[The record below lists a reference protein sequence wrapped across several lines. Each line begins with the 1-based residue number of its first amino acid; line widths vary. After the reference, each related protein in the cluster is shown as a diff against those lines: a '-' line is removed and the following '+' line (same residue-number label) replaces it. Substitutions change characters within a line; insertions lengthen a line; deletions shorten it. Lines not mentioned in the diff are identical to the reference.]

1 MQNHHLLNENWGES
15 QLNSLLKQTLA
26 VSVLSG
32 MMATS
37 AFAVPAETPP
47 AFVKKVADGLITR
60 LKADHDKLKNNP
72 AAVKA
77 IVRQNLDPYI
87 DSQGFTRLVMGTY
100 ATSQNTTPAQRAQF
114 EKNFRE
120 TLIENY
126 GSAFSKF
133 SNQTYSMRPYKAT
146 TSANPVVTIDFIN
159 GSEKIPVS
167 FQLADKGSQ
176 WKIRNI
182 NVSGIDLGLQFRNQF
197 ASTVKRNGGNLDRA
211 IANFKPDAEAAVE
224 KKK

>member
-1 MQNHHLLNENWGES
+1 MNT
-15 QLNSLLKQTLA
+15 LLKQTLTA
-26 VSVLSG
+26 SVMTAMFAG
-32 MMATS
+32 TAMA
-37 AFAVPAETPP
+37 APAEAPP
-47 AFVKKVADGLITR
+47 AFVKKVADGLISR
-60 LKADHDKLKNNP
+60 LKADHAKLQNNP

-100 ATSQNTTPAQRAQF
+100 ANNQYSNAAQRAQF

-126 GSAFSKF
+126 GSAFAKF
-133 SNQTYSMRPYKAT
+133 SNQTYTIRPYKAT
-146 TSANPVVTIDFIN
+146 SSANPVVTIDFN
-159 GSEKIPVS
+159 NKGEKIPVS
-167 FQLADKGSQ
+167 FQLADRNNQ

-182 NVSGIDLGLQFRNQF
+182 NVSGFDLGLQFRNQF
-197 ASTVKRNGGNLDRA
+197 AATVKRNGGDINKA
-211 IANFKPDAEAAVE
+211 IANFKPDAEAAID

>member
-1 MQNHHLLNENWGES
+1 MKTLF
-15 QLNSLLKQTLA
+15 KQTLTA
-26 VSVLSG
+26 SILSAMLAG
-32 MMATS
+32 T
-37 AFAVPAETPP
+37 AFAAPSETPP
-47 AFVKKVADGLITR
+47 AFVKKVADGLISR
-60 LKADHDKLKNNP
+60 LKADHGKLQNNP

-77 IVRQNLDPYI
+77 IVRQNLDLYI
-87 DSQGFTRLVMGTY
+87 DSQSFTRIVMGTY
-100 ATSQNTTPAQRAQF
+100 ATNQYSTAAQRAQF
-114 EKNFRE
+114 ERNFRE

-126 GSAFSKF
+126 GSAFAKF
-133 SNQTYSMRPYKAT
+133 SNQTYSMRPYKDAG
-146 TSANPVVTIDFIN
+146 SKNPVVTIDFNNN
-159 GSEKIPVS
+159 GEKIPVS

-197 ASTVKRNGGNLDRA
+197 AATVKRNGGNLDKA

>member
-1 MQNHHLLNENWGES
+1 MNT
-15 QLNSLLKQTLA
+15 LLKQTLTA
-26 VSVLSG
+26 SVLAAMCAG
-32 MMATS
+32 T
-37 AFAVPAETPP
+37 AFAAPAEAPP
-47 AFVKKVADGLITR
+47 AFVKKVADGLISR
-60 LKADHDKLKNNP
+60 LKADHAKLQNNP

-100 ATSQNTTPAQRAQF
+100 ANNQYSNAAQRAQF

-126 GSAFSKF
+126 GSAFAKF
-133 SNQTYSMRPYKAT
+133 SNQTYTIRPYKAT
-146 TSANPVVTIDFIN
+146 SSANPVVTIDFN
-159 GSEKIPVS
+159 HKGEKIPVS

-197 ASTVKRNGGNLDRA
+197 AATVKRNGGDINKA
-211 IANFKPDAEAAVE
+211 IANFKPDAEAAID

>member
-1 MQNHHLLNENWGES
+1 MNIV
-15 QLNSLLKQTLA
+15 LKQTFTAGILA
-26 VSVLSG
+26 T
-32 MMATS
+32 MMATV
-37 AFAVPAETPP
+37 ANAAPTEAPP
-47 AFVKKVADGLITR
+47 AFVKRVADGLISR
-60 LKADHDKLKNNP
+60 LKADHAKLQNNP

-100 ATSQNTTPAQRAQF
+100 ANNQYSNAAQRAQF

-126 GSAFSKF
+126 GSAFAKF
-133 SNQTYSMRPYKAT
+133 SNQTYTIRPYKAT
-146 TSANPVVTIDFIN
+146 SSANPVVTIDFN
-159 GSEKIPVS
+159 NKGEKIPVS
-167 FQLADKGSQ
+167 FQLADRNNQ

-197 ASTVKRNGGNLDRA
+197 AATVKRNGGDINKA
-211 IANFKPDAEAAVE
+211 IANFKPDAEAAID